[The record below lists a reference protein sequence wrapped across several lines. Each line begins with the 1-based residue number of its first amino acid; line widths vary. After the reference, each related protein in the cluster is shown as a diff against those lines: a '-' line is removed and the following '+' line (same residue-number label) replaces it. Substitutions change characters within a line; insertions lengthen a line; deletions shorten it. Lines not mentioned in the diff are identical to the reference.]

1 MRVSDV
7 FYLPFV
13 DDNTRFVI
21 RDSDFYVL
29 ASGHWFN
36 DDVLG
41 YHNHVVTAFT
51 YELDVNK
58 VYITVD
64 MEV

>member
-7 FYLPFV
+7 FYLSFV
-13 DDNTRFVI
+13 DDHTRFVI

-36 DDVLG
+36 DDVLD

-51 YELDVNK
+51 YEFDVNK

>member
-21 RDSDFYVL
+21 LNSDFYVL
-29 ASGHWFN
+29 ASGYWFN
-36 DDVLG
+36 DNVLN
-41 YHNHVVTAFT
+41 YHNHVVTAFS
-51 YELDVNK
+51 YGPDVNK
-58 VYITVD
+58 VCITVD

>member
-7 FYLPFV
+7 FYLRFV

-41 YHNHVVTAFT
+41 YHNHVVSGFT
-51 YELDVNK
+51 Y
-58 VYITVD
+58 
-64 MEV
+64 

>member
-13 DDNTRFVI
+13 DDNIRFVI
-21 RDSDFYVL
+21 LDSDFYVL
-29 ASGHWFN
+29 ASGYWFN
-36 DDVLG
+36 DNVLY

-51 YELDVNK
+51 YGPDVNK